1 MNRWKNRKT
10 GESGLVSMGVVSDTG
25 VVRDENEDAYG
36 HFSPQGESSR
46 LFIVADG
53 MGGHVRGDE
62 ASTTTVA
69 VMKDTFF
76 GERSGSV
83 LDRLRRSLHR
93 ANSRVYVA
101 SEASTDADTM
111 GTTATALALVGGRA
125 YIAHVGDSRAYR
137 YRSGK
142 GQQLT
147 HDHTVVREMQRRGVL
162 TEREARTHPRRGIL
176 TRAVGVNPT
185 VEVDLMEVGALQPE
199 DYFLLCTDGLDK
211 LPRAALREV
220 VLNNPPQPACE
231 ELVHR
236 ANERGG
242 QDNATALVVRME
254 PS

>member
-1 MNRWKNRKT
+1 MNRWDNHT
-10 GESGLVSMGVVSDTG
+10 TWESGLVSVGAASDTG

-53 MGGHVRGDE
+53 MGGHVRGHE

-69 VMKDTFF
+69 VMKDAFF

-83 LDRLRRSLHR
+83 LDRLRRSFHR

-101 SEASTDADTM
+101 SEASSETDTM
-111 GTTATALALVGGRA
+111 GTTATALALAGGRA

-147 HDHTVVREMQRRGVL
+147 YDHTVARELQRRGVL
-162 TEREARTHPRRGIL
+162 TEQEARTHPRRGVL

-185 VEVDLMEVGALQPE
+185 VEVDLIEIGALQSE
-199 DYFLLCTDGLDK
+199 DHFLLCTDGLDK

-231 ELVHR
+231 QLVHR